1 MPDTALGI
9 DYGTSSTVAVVRH
22 TDGRIRPLLFDSSP
36 LLPSAVFAN
45 SAGRL
50 LVGRDAENS
59 ARLDPAR
66 YEPHPK
72 RRIDELDVLLG
83 DRGVPVP
90 ELISAVLTRVR
101 AEALRTL
108 GGPPA
113 TITMTCPATW
123 GAARRQ
129 VLLDAAALAGLPV
142 PALVAE
148 PVAAAT
154 YFASVLGHAV
164 APGQC
169 VVVYDLGAGTFDAS
183 VVQRTADG
191 FRDLSCRGLDDVGG
205 IDLDALVV
213 AHARTV
219 VAARAPELWQRLEA
233 PSSAADLRHTTMLWT
248 DAKHLREALSRESSA
263 SLFIPAADEEVLLTR
278 QQFETAAEPLLR
290 RTVDLALTTLKEAR
304 VRPEAVAGWFLV
316 GGGTRTPLIATMLHR
331 ATGVAPTV
339 LEEPQLVVAEGA
351 LNLASLTATAPPA
364 ATPAT
369 FAAPS
374 VAAAPVSAE
383 PATFAAPPFAAAPVS
398 ASPISA
404 PPVSAP
410 PVSAPSVSAP
420 PVSAPP
426 VVAPMQ
432 GTVPSSAPVVTA
444 ATAGPVDEPSWP
456 PSAPITAPVPAAAVP
471 VAGVGTGTRELFGLV
486 AACFAVLVLLVGY
499 LEASGNGFWLI
510 GGGLLTAGLLWRG
523 WRLRHHGP
531 RGADWL
537 AFSAAAAGALLL
549 VVHTFMRISG
559 MV

>member
-22 TDGRIRPLLFDSSP
+22 ADGRIRPLLFDSSP
-36 LLPSAVFAN
+36 LLPSAVFAS

-50 LVGRDAENS
+50 LVGRDAEHS

-90 ELISAVLTRVR
+90 ELIASVLTRVR

-113 TITMTCPATW
+113 TLTMTCPTTW
-123 GAARRQ
+123 GTARRQ
-129 VLLDAAALAGLPV
+129 VLLDAARLAGLPV

-154 YFASVLGHAV
+154 YFAAVLGHAV

-219 VAARAPELWQRLEA
+219 VEPRAPELWQRLAA

-304 VRPEAVAGWFLV
+304 VRPDAVAGWFLV

-351 LNLASLTATAPPA
+351 LQLAALAAAAPPA
-364 ATPAT
+364 AAPAA
-369 FAAPS
+369 FGAP
-374 VAAAPVSAE
+374 PV
-383 PATFAAPPFAAAPVS
+383 AAPPVATPTQDAAPPPEPVVS
-398 ASPISA
+398 ATTA
-404 PPVSAP
+404 
-410 PVSAPSVSAP
+410 
-420 PVSAPP
+420 
-426 VVAPMQ
+426 
-432 GTVPSSAPVVTA
+432 TA
-444 ATAGPVDEPSWP
+444 APVDEPSWP
-456 PSAPITAPVPAAAVP
+456 PLAPLTAPAPPTPRPAAGIG
-471 VAGVGTGTRELFGLV
+471 AGSGELFGLV
-486 AACFAVLVLLVGY
+486 AAGFAVLVLLVAY
-499 LEASGNGFWLI
+499 LQASGNGYWLI
-510 GGGLLTAGLLWRG
+510 SGGLLTAALLWRG
-523 WRLRHHGP
+523 WRLRRPGP
-531 RGADWL
+531 RSVDWL

-549 VVHTFMRISG
+549 IVYTVQDIAG
-559 MV
+559 

>member
-331 ATGVAPTV
+331 ATRVAPTV

-351 LNLASLTATAPPA
+351 LHLASLTATAP
-364 ATPAT
+364 PAT

-374 VAAAPVSAE
+374 VAAAPVSAA
-383 PATFAAPPFAAAPVS
+383 PATFAAPPVAAAPVSASPIS

-410 PVSAPSVSAP
+410 PVSAP
-420 PVSAPP
+420 
-426 VVAPMQ
+426 PMQ
-432 GTVPSSAPVVTA
+432 GTVPPPAPVVTA

-456 PSAPITAPVPAAAVP
+456 PSAPIAAPVPPAPAPRPVPAAPGP

-486 AACFAVLVLLVGY
+486 AAGFAVLVLLVGY

-523 WRLRHHGP
+523 WRLRHPGP

-537 AFSAAAAGALLL
+537 AISAAAAGALML
-549 VVHTFMRISG
+549 VVYTFIRISG
-559 MV
+559 MI